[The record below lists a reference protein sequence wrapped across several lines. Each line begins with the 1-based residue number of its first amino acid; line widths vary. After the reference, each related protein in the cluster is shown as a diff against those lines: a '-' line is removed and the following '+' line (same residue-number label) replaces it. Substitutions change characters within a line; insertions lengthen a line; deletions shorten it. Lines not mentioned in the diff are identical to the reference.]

1 MMKTPRVH
9 PARPRIDSALD
20 ELTDGG
26 LALICGSAGYG
37 KSSAVAA
44 WGIRADRPMRWLR
57 ASRDLGDALH
67 LAADEDDGVRLPRLA
82 RAVRQQQSPAVC
94 AAALIADLSA
104 PHSELILV
112 IDDADALAESPEGL
126 AFLRALAERAP
137 DRSRVALIGRRVA
150 QLRLIAARAKRQVMH
165 IGAAALRVTPR
176 QTRQIAEAKGWSGAP
191 TALEEARRAAAG
203 NGGILATWLD
213 QMREGGDRAELDEF
227 IRRDVVGGSGPL
239 LARLAHPAGEEANPE
254 LLHALWE
261 EGLLIAPADQDE
273 LGETGWTI
281 PRFIAET
288 LNLPHHLGAVSDS
301 AEIAPE
307 HSPVPRVVSPV
318 AVVHDLGP
326 LSIEVAGRTIEGAAI
341 RPRSVALLHYL
352 ATRPRHAATRDE
364 AIDALWPEAEAQAG
378 LNSLNQAIYHLRRAL
393 DPDYDLA
400 LQEGTPTPYIRHE
413 AEMVTVNLDLV
424 SFDSARLR
432 STLDAV
438 RRRARVD
445 QIDDLLDSYLG
456 PFGIEVPFEPWAEQH
471 RSALDVG
478 IFAIVEREM
487 VAAYS
492 VGDIDRAIDLALR
505 AVRIDPTDGAM
516 LEHLALLLEESGSIA
531 GARRAAA
538 RAVSAL
544 REMDIAP
551 NPALQRLSVQPQR
564 VRPALQ
570 Q

>member
-1 MMKTPRVH
+1 MRNPRVH
-9 PARPRIDSALD
+9 SARPRIDAALD
-20 ELTDGG
+20 ALTDGG

-57 ASRDLGDALH
+57 ASRGLDDALH

-82 RAVRQQQSPAVC
+82 RAVRQQQLATVC

-112 IDDADALAESPEGL
+112 IDDADALAESPDGL

-150 QLRLIAARAKRQVMH
+150 ELRLIAARAKRQVMH
-165 IGAAALRVTPR
+165 IGAAALRVSPR
-176 QTRQIAEAKGWSGAP
+176 QTRQIAEARGWSGAA

-213 QMREGGDRAELDEF
+213 QMREGGDRRGLDEF

-239 LARLAHPAGEEANPE
+239 LARLAHPAGEEADPE
-254 LLHALWE
+254 LLRTLWE
-261 EGLLIAPADQDE
+261 EGLLIAPAAHDE

-288 LNLPHHLGAVSDS
+288 LNLPHVLGPVPNDT
-301 AEIAPE
+301 EIAP
-307 HSPVPRVVSPV
+307 VNITTPRAVSPV

-326 LSIEVAGRTIEGAAI
+326 LSIEVAGRTIEGTAI

-364 AIDALWPEAEAQAG
+364 AIDALWPDAETQAG

-424 SFDSARLR
+424 RFDSAQLR

-445 QIDDLLDSYLG
+445 QIDDLLDSYVG
-456 PFGIEVPFEPWAEQH
+456 PFGVEVPFEPWAEQH

-478 IFAIVEREM
+478 IFAVIEREM
-487 VAAYS
+487 AAAYS

-538 RAVSAL
+538 RALSAL

-551 NPALQRLSVQPQR
+551 NPALQRLSAQSNR

>member
-1 MMKTPRVH
+1 MSSPRVH
-9 PARPRIDSALD
+9 SARPRIDAALD
-20 ELTDGG
+20 ALTDGG

-44 WGIRADRPMRWLR
+44 WGIRTDRPMRWLR
-57 ASRDLGDALH
+57 ASRDLSDALH

-82 RAVRQQQSPAVC
+82 RAVRQQQLATVC
-94 AAALIADLSA
+94 AAALLADLSA
-104 PHSELILV
+104 PHSELTLV
-112 IDDADALAESPEGL
+112 IDDADALANSPDGL
-126 AFLRALAERAP
+126 AFLRALAERTP

-150 QLRLIAARAKRQVMH
+150 ELRLIAARAKRQVMH

-176 QTRQIAEAKGWSGAP
+176 QTRQIAEARGWSGAP

-213 QMREGGDRAELDEF
+213 QMREGADRTELDEF

-239 LARLAHPAGEEANPE
+239 LARLARPAGEEVNPE
-254 LLHALWE
+254 LLRTLWE

-273 LGETGWTI
+273 FGEAGWTI

-288 LNLPHHLGAVSDS
+288 LNLPHALG
-301 AEIAPE
+301 
-307 HSPVPRVVSPV
+307 PVPKGSEVATVHPITARVISPV

-326 LSIEVAGRTIEGAAI
+326 LSIEVAGRTIDGAAI

-551 NPALQRLSVQPQR
+551 NPALQRLSAQPQR

>member
-1 MMKTPRVH
+1 MSSTRVH
-9 PARPRIDSALD
+9 SARPRIDAALD
-20 ELTDGG
+20 ALTDGG

-57 ASRDLGDALH
+57 ANRGLEDALH
-67 LAADEDDGVRLPRLA
+67 LASDEDDGVRLPRLA
-82 RAVRQQQSPAVC
+82 RAVRQQQQATVC
-94 AAALIADLSA
+94 AAALLADLSA
-104 PHSELILV
+104 PHSELIFV
-112 IDDADALAESPEGL
+112 VDDADTLSESPDGL

-150 QLRLIAARAKRQVMH
+150 ELRLIAARAKRQVMH

-176 QTRQIAEAKGWSGAP
+176 QTRQIAEARGWNGAP

-213 QMREGGDRAELDEF
+213 QMREGSDRAALDAF

-254 LLHALWE
+254 LLRTLWE
-261 EGLLIAPADQDE
+261 EGLLLAPADQDE

-288 LNLPHHLGAVSDS
+288 LNLPHVLGVVPSDAAVASS
-301 AEIAPE
+301 GSVTP
-307 HSPVPRVVSPV
+307 SVLSSV

-326 LSIEVAGRTIEGAAI
+326 LSIEVAGRIVEGTAI

-364 AIDALWPEAEAQAG
+364 AIDALWPDAEAQAG

-393 DPDYDLA
+393 DPDYDRA
-400 LQEGTPTPYIRHE
+400 LQEGTPTAYIRHE

-424 SFDSARLR
+424 RFDSAQLR

-456 PFGIEVPFEPWAEQH
+456 PFGVEVPFEPWAEQH

-551 NPALQRLSVQPQR
+551 NPALQRLSAQPQR

>member
-1 MMKTPRVH
+1 MSSPRVH
-9 PARPRIDSALD
+9 SARPRIDAALD
-20 ELTDGG
+20 ALTDGG

-57 ASRDLGDALH
+57 ANRGLDDALH

-82 RAVRQQQSPAVC
+82 RAVRQQQLATVC
-94 AAALIADLSA
+94 AAALLADLSA
-104 PHSELILV
+104 PHSELIFV
-112 IDDADALAESPEGL
+112 VDDADALAESPDGL
-126 AFLRALAERAP
+126 AFLRALAERTP

-150 QLRLIAARAKRQVMH
+150 ELRLIAARAKREVMQ
-165 IGAAALRVTPR
+165 IGASALRVSPR
-176 QTRQIAEAKGWSGAP
+176 QTRQIAEARGWSGAP

-213 QMREGGDRAELDEF
+213 QMREGGDRTELEEF
-227 IRRDVVGGSGPL
+227 IRRDVVGSSEPL
-239 LARLAHPAGEEANPE
+239 LARLAHPAGEEASPE
-254 LLHALWE
+254 LLRTLWE
-261 EGLLIAPADQDE
+261 EGLLIAPAAHDE

-288 LNLPHHLGAVSDS
+288 LNLPHVLGVVPNDTEIASTRIVSPRAVS
-301 AEIAPE
+301 PL
-307 HSPVPRVVSPV
+307 

-326 LSIEVAGRTIEGAAI
+326 LSIEVAGRTIEGTAI

-413 AEMVTVNLDLV
+413 AEMVTVNLELV

-456 PFGIEVPFEPWAEQH
+456 PFAVEVPFEPWAEQH

-478 IFAIVEREM
+478 IFAVIEREM
-487 VAAYS
+487 AAAHS

-516 LEHLALLLEESGSIA
+516 LEHLALLLDESGSIA

-551 NPALQRLSVQPQR
+551 NPALQRLSAQPQR

-570 Q
+570 P

>member
-1 MMKTPRVH
+1 MSSPRVH
-9 PARPRIDSALD
+9 SARPRIDAALD
-20 ELTDGG
+20 ALTDGG

-44 WGIRADRPMRWLR
+44 WGIRTDRPMRWLR
-57 ASRDLGDALH
+57 ASRDLSDALH

-82 RAVRQQQSPAVC
+82 RAVRQQQLATVC
-94 AAALIADLSA
+94 AAALLADLSA
-104 PHSELILV
+104 PHSELTLV
-112 IDDADALAESPEGL
+112 IDDADALANSPDGI

-150 QLRLIAARAKRQVMH
+150 ELRLIAARTKRQVMH

-176 QTRQIAEAKGWSGAP
+176 QTRQIAEARGWSGAP

-213 QMREGGDRAELDEF
+213 QMREGADRTELDEF

-239 LARLAHPAGEEANPE
+239 LARLARPAGEEVNPE
-254 LLHALWE
+254 LLRTLWE

-273 LGETGWTI
+273 FGEAGWTI

-288 LNLPHHLGAVSDS
+288 LNLPHVLG
-301 AEIAPE
+301 
-307 HSPVPRVVSPV
+307 PVPKGSEVAPARPITARVISPV

-326 LSIEVAGRTIEGAAI
+326 LSIEVAGRTIEGSAI

-456 PFGIEVPFEPWAEQH
+456 PFGVEVPFEPWAEQH

-478 IFAIVEREM
+478 IFTIVEREM

-531 GARRAAA
+531 GARRAAV
-538 RAVSAL
+538 RALSAL

-551 NPALQRLSVQPQR
+551 NPALQRLSAQPQR

>member
-1 MMKTPRVH
+1 MVKTPRVH
-9 PARPRIDSALD
+9 PARPRIDAALD

-26 LALICGSAGYG
+26 LALVCGSAGYG

-57 ASRDLGDALH
+57 ASRGLGDALH

-82 RAVRQQQSPAVC
+82 RAVRQQQSATVC
-94 AAALIADLSA
+94 AAALIADLAA

-112 IDDADALAESPEGL
+112 IDDADALAESLDGL
-126 AFLRALAERAP
+126 EFLRALAERAP

-213 QMREGGDRAELDEF
+213 QMREGGDGAELDEF

-239 LARLAHPAGEEANPE
+239 LARLARPAGEEASPE
-254 LLHALWE
+254 LLRTLWE

-273 LGETGWTI
+273 LGESCWMI

-288 LNLPHHLGAVSDS
+288 LNLPQVLGAVPNGSEVTPT
-301 AEIAPE
+301 ALIAP
-307 HSPVPRVVSPV
+307 RVLSPV

-326 LSIEVAGRTIEGAAI
+326 LSIEAAGRTIEGTSI

-413 AEMVTVNLDLV
+413 AEMVTVNLDLIT
-424 SFDSARLR
+424 FDSAQLR

-456 PFGIEVPFEPWAEQH
+456 PFGVEVPFEPWAEQH
-471 RSALDVG
+471 RSALD
-478 IFAIVEREM
+478 ISLFAIIEREM

-544 REMDIAP
+544 REMEIAP
-551 NPALQRLSVQPQR
+551 SPALQRLSAQPQR

>member
-326 LSIEVAGRTIEGAAI
+326 LSIEVAGRRIEGTAI

>member
-1 MMKTPRVH
+1 MSSPRVH
-9 PARPRIDSALD
+9 SARPRIDAALD
-20 ELTDGG
+20 ALTDGG

-57 ASRDLGDALH
+57 ANRGLDDALH

-82 RAVRQQQSPAVC
+82 RAVRQQQLATVC
-94 AAALIADLSA
+94 AAALLADLSA
-104 PHSELILV
+104 PHSELIFV
-112 IDDADALAESPEGL
+112 VDDADALAESPDGL
-126 AFLRALAERAP
+126 AFLRALSERAP

-150 QLRLIAARAKRQVMH
+150 ELRLISARAKREVMQ
-165 IGAAALRVTPR
+165 IGASALRVTPR
-176 QTRQIAEAKGWSGAP
+176 QTRQIAEARGWSGAP

-213 QMREGGDRAELDEF
+213 QMREGGDRTELEEF
-227 IRRDVVGGSGPL
+227 IRRDVVGSSEPL
-239 LARLAHPAGEEANPE
+239 LARLARPEGEEASPE
-254 LLHALWE
+254 LLRTLWE
-261 EGLLIAPADQDE
+261 EGLLIAPAAHDE

-288 LNLPHHLGAVSDS
+288 LNLPHVLRVAPNDTEIVSTR
-301 AEIAPE
+301 IAT
-307 HSPVPRVVSPV
+307 PRTVSPL
-318 AVVHDLGP
+318 AIVHDLGP
-326 LSIEVAGRTIEGAAI
+326 LSIEVAGRTIEGTAI

-413 AEMVTVNLDLV
+413 AEMVTVNLELV

-432 STLDAV
+432 STLDAI
-438 RRRARVD
+438 RRRARID

-478 IFAIVEREM
+478 IFAVIEREM
-487 VAAYS
+487 AAAYS

-551 NPALQRLSVQPQR
+551 NPALQRISAQPQR

-570 Q
+570 P

>member
-1 MMKTPRVH
+1 MSSPRVH
-9 PARPRIDSALD
+9 SARPRIDAALD
-20 ELTDGG
+20 ALTDGG

-57 ASRDLGDALH
+57 ANRGLDDALH

-82 RAVRQQQSPAVC
+82 RAVRQQQLATVC
-94 AAALIADLSA
+94 AAALLADLSA
-104 PHSELILV
+104 PHSELIFV
-112 IDDADALAESPEGL
+112 VDDADALAESPNGL

-150 QLRLIAARAKRQVMH
+150 ELRLIAARAKREVMQ
-165 IGAAALRVTPR
+165 IGASALRVSPR
-176 QTRQIAEAKGWSGAP
+176 QTRQIAEARGWSGAP

-213 QMREGGDRAELDEF
+213 QMREGGDRTELEEF
-227 IRRDVVGGSGPL
+227 IRRDVVGSSEPL
-239 LARLAHPAGEEANPE
+239 LARLARPEGEAPSPE
-254 LLHALWE
+254 LLRTLWE
-261 EGLLIAPADQDE
+261 EGLLIAPAAHDE

-288 LNLPHHLGAVSDS
+288 LKLPHALAVVQDD
-301 AEIAPE
+301 PGFT
-307 HSPVPRVVSPV
+307 PRVATPRIVSPL
-318 AVVHDLGP
+318 AIVHDLGP
-326 LSIEVAGRTIEGAAI
+326 LSIEVAGRTIEGTAI

-413 AEMVTVNLDLV
+413 AEMVTVNLELV

-432 STLDAV
+432 STLDAI

-478 IFAIVEREM
+478 IFAVIEREM
-487 VAAYS
+487 AAAYS

-551 NPALQRLSVQPQR
+551 NPALQRISAQPQR

-570 Q
+570 P

>member
-1 MMKTPRVH
+1 MSSPRVH
-9 PARPRIDSALD
+9 SARPRIDAALD
-20 ELTDGG
+20 ALTDGG

-44 WGIRADRPMRWLR
+44 WGIRTDRPMRWLR
-57 ASRDLGDALH
+57 ASRDLSDALH

-82 RAVRQQQSPAVC
+82 RAVRQQQLATVC
-94 AAALIADLSA
+94 AAALLADLSA
-104 PHSELILV
+104 PHSELTLV
-112 IDDADALAESPEGL
+112 IDDADALANSPDGI

-150 QLRLIAARAKRQVMH
+150 ELRLIAARAKRQVMH

-176 QTRQIAEAKGWSGAP
+176 QTRQIAEARGWSGAP

-213 QMREGGDRAELDEF
+213 QMREGADRTELDEF

-239 LARLAHPAGEEANPE
+239 LARLARPAGEEVNPE
-254 LLHALWE
+254 LLRTLWE

-273 LGETGWTI
+273 FGEAGWTI

-288 LNLPHHLGAVSDS
+288 LNLPHVLG
-301 AEIAPE
+301 
-307 HSPVPRVVSPV
+307 PVPKGSEVAPARPITARVISPV

-456 PFGIEVPFEPWAEQH
+456 PFGVEVPFEPWAEQH

-478 IFAIVEREM
+478 ILTIVEREM

-531 GARRAAA
+531 GARRAAV
-538 RAVSAL
+538 RALSAL

-551 NPALQRLSVQPQR
+551 NPALQRLSAQPQR

>member
-1 MMKTPRVH
+1 MSSPRVH
-9 PARPRIDSALD
+9 SARPRIDAALD
-20 ELTDGG
+20 ALTDGG

-57 ASRDLGDALH
+57 ASRGLGDALH

-82 RAVRQQQSPAVC
+82 RAVRQRQSATVS
-94 AAALIADLSA
+94 ASALLADLSA

-112 IDDADALAESPEGL
+112 IDDADALAESIDGL
-126 AFLRALAERAP
+126 MFLRALAERAP

-150 QLRLIAARAKRQVMH
+150 ELRLIAARAKRQVMH
-165 IGAAALRVTPR
+165 IGASALRVTPR

-191 TALEEARRAAAG
+191 TTLEEARRAAAG
-203 NGGILATWLD
+203 NGGILAAWLD
-213 QMREGGDRAELDEF
+213 QMREGGDRAELDAF
-227 IRRDVVGGSGPL
+227 IRRDVVGRSEPL
-239 LARLAHPAGEEANPE
+239 LARLAQPAGEEPSPE
-254 LLHALWE
+254 LLRTLWE

-288 LNLPHHLGAVSDS
+288 LNLPHVLSSVPDS
-301 AEIAPE
+301 SELAPTRPVAPRAL
-307 HSPVPRVVSPV
+307 SPL

-326 LSIEVAGRTIEGAAI
+326 LSIEVAGRTIEGTTI

-413 AEMVTVNLDLV
+413 AEMVTVNLELV
-424 SFDSARLR
+424 SFDSARLS

-478 IFAIVEREM
+478 IFAIIEREM
-487 VAAYS
+487 AAAYS

-516 LEHLALLLEESGSIA
+516 LEHLALLLDESGSIA

-551 NPALQRLSVQPQR
+551 NPALQRLSAQPQR

>member
-1 MMKTPRVH
+1 VKTPRVH
-9 PARPRIDSALD
+9 PARPRIDAALD

-57 ASRDLGDALH
+57 ASRGLGDALH

-82 RAVRQQQSPAVC
+82 RAVRQQQSAAVS
-94 AAALIADLSA
+94 AAALITDLAA
-104 PHSELILV
+104 PHRELILV
-112 IDDADALAESPEGL
+112 IDDADALAESIEGL
-126 AFLRALAERAP
+126 EFLRSLAERAP

-213 QMREGGDRAELDEF
+213 QMREGGDRTELDEF

-239 LARLAHPAGEEANPE
+239 LARLARPAGEEASPE
-254 LLHALWE
+254 LLRTLWE

-273 LGETGWTI
+273 LGESYWTI

-288 LNLPHHLGAVSDS
+288 LNLPQVLGTVPNGSEVTPAAS
-301 AEIAPE
+301 IAP
-307 HSPVPRVVSPV
+307 RVLSPV

-326 LSIEVAGRTIEGAAI
+326 LSIEAAGRTIEGTSI

-400 LQEGTPTPYIRHE
+400 LQRGTPTPYIRHE

-424 SFDSARLR
+424 TFDSARLR

-456 PFGIEVPFEPWAEQH
+456 PFGVEVPFEPWAEQH

-551 NPALQRLSVQPQR
+551 NPALQRLSAQPQR
-564 VRPALQ
+564 VQPALQ

>member
-1 MMKTPRVH
+1 MRSPRVH
-9 PARPRIDSALD
+9 PARPRIDAALD
-20 ELTDGG
+20 SLTDGG

-57 ASRDLGDALH
+57 ASRGLSDALQ

-82 RAVRQQQSPAVC
+82 RAVRQQQTTPVC
-94 AAALIADLSA
+94 AAALIADLAA
-104 PHSELILV
+104 PHTDLILV
-112 IDDADALAESPEGL
+112 IDDADALAESSEGL
-126 AFLRALAERAP
+126 TFLRLLAERAP
-137 DRSRVALIGRRVA
+137 DRSRVALIGRRVT

-176 QTRQIAEAKGWSGAP
+176 QTRQIAEARGWSGAP

-213 QMREGGDRAELDEF
+213 QVREGGDRSELDEF
-227 IRRDVVGGSGPL
+227 IRRDVVGRSGPL

-254 LLHALWE
+254 ILRTLWE

-273 LGETGWTI
+273 LGEPGWTI

-288 LNLPHHLGAVSDS
+288 LDLPQALRAVPQGS
-301 AEIAPE
+301 EIAPA
-307 HSPVPRVVSPV
+307 SPLTPCALSSV

-326 LSIEVAGRTIEGAAI
+326 LSIEVAGRIIEGTAI

-400 LQEGTPTPYIRHE
+400 LQQGTPTPYIRHE
-413 AEMVTVNLDLV
+413 AEMVTVNLELV
-424 SFDSARLR
+424 SFDSAQLR
-432 STLDAV
+432 STLDAI
-438 RRRARVD
+438 RRRARVE

-456 PFGIEVPFEPWAEQH
+456 PFGVEVPFEPWAEQH

-478 IFAIVEREM
+478 VFTIIEREM
-487 VAAYS
+487 AAAYS

-505 AVRIDPTDGAM
+505 AVRIDPTDGGM

-538 RAVSAL
+538 RAISAL
-544 REMDIAP
+544 QEMDIAP
-551 NPALQRLSVQPQR
+551 NAALQRLSADLHR
-564 VRPALQ
+564 ARPALQ

>member
-1 MMKTPRVH
+1 MSSTRVH
-9 PARPRIDSALD
+9 SARPRIDAALD
-20 ELTDGG
+20 ALTDGG

-57 ASRDLGDALH
+57 ANRGLEDALH
-67 LAADEDDGVRLPRLA
+67 LASDEDDGVRLPRLA
-82 RAVRQQQSPAVC
+82 RAVRQQQQATVC
-94 AAALIADLSA
+94 AAALLADLSA
-104 PHSELILV
+104 PHSELIFV
-112 IDDADALAESPEGL
+112 VDDADTLSESPDGL

-150 QLRLIAARAKRQVMH
+150 ELRLIAARAKRQVMH

-176 QTRQIAEAKGWSGAP
+176 QTRQIAEARGWNGAP

-213 QMREGGDRAELDEF
+213 QMREGSDRAALDAF

-254 LLHALWE
+254 LLRTLWE
-261 EGLLIAPADQDE
+261 EGLLLAPADQDE

-288 LNLPHHLGAVSDS
+288 LNLPHVLGVVPSDAAVAS
-301 AEIAPE
+301 AGSVMP
-307 HSPVPRVVSPV
+307 SVLSPV

-326 LSIEVAGRTIEGAAI
+326 LSIEVAGRIVEGTAI

-364 AIDALWPEAEAQAG
+364 AIDALWPDAEEQAG

-393 DPDYDLA
+393 DPDYDRA
-400 LQEGTPTPYIRHE
+400 LQEGTPTAYIRHE

-424 SFDSARLR
+424 RFDSAQLR

-456 PFGIEVPFEPWAEQH
+456 PFGVEVPFEPWAEQH

-551 NPALQRLSVQPQR
+551 NPALQRLSAQVQR

>member
-1 MMKTPRVH
+1 MKSPRVQS
-9 PARPRIDSALD
+9 ARPLADAALD
-20 ELTDGG
+20 QLADGG

-44 WGIRADRPMRWLR
+44 WGIRGDRPMRWLR
-57 ASRDLGDALH
+57 ASRGLTDSLH

-82 RAVRQQQSPAVC
+82 RAVRQEQTEQVC
-94 AAALIADLSA
+94 SAALIADLSA

-112 IDDADALAESPEGL
+112 VDDADALAESPAGL
-126 AFLRALAERAP
+126 AFLRTLAERSP

-150 QLRLIAARAKRQVMH
+150 HLRTIAARAKRQVLH
-165 IGAAALRVTPR
+165 IGATALRVTPR
-176 QTRQIAEAKGWSGAP
+176 QTRQIAEARGWSGAP
-191 TALEEARRAAAG
+191 TVLEEARRAAAG
-203 NGGILATWLD
+203 NGGILAAWID
-213 QMREGGDRAELDEF
+213 QMHEGANGTELDEF
-227 IRRDVVGGSGPL
+227 IRRDVVGGSSPL
-239 LARLAHPAGEEANPE
+239 LTRLAHPDGEQVRPE
-254 LLHALWE
+254 VLQALWE
-261 EGLLIAPADQDE
+261 EGLLIAPADRDD
-273 LGETGWTI
+273 LGESVWTI

-288 LNLPHHLGAVSDS
+288 LKLPQFLGGIPSVES
-301 AEIAPE
+301 ASPGNFIAPRV
-307 HSPVPRVVSPV
+307 HSPE

-326 LSIEVAGRTIEGAAI
+326 LSIEVAGRTIEGTAI
-341 RPRSVALLHYL
+341 RPRSIALLHYL

-364 AIDALWPEAEAQAG
+364 AIDALWPDADPQAG

-393 DPDYDLA
+393 DPDYDLM

-413 AEMVTVNLDLV
+413 AEMVTINLDLV

-432 STLDAV
+432 GTLDAV
-438 RRRARVD
+438 RRRAQVD

-456 PFGIEVPFEPWAEQH
+456 PFGVEVPFEPWAEQH

-478 IFAIVEREM
+478 IFAIIEREM
-487 VAAYS
+487 AAAYS

-531 GARRAAA
+531 STRRAAL
-538 RAVSAL
+538 RALSAL
-544 REMDIAP
+544 REMDVAP
-551 NPALQRLSVQPQR
+551 HPALQRLSAQSHRAQ
-564 VRPALQ
+564 PALQ

>member
-1 MMKTPRVH
+1 MSNPRVH
-9 PARPRIDSALD
+9 SARPRIDAALD
-20 ELTDGG
+20 ALTDGG

-57 ASRDLGDALH
+57 ASRGLDDALH

-82 RAVRQQQSPAVC
+82 RAVRQQQLVTVC

-112 IDDADALAESPEGL
+112 IDDADALAESPDGL

-150 QLRLIAARAKRQVMH
+150 ELRLIAARAKRQVMH
-165 IGAAALRVTPR
+165 IGAAALRVSPR
-176 QTRQIAEAKGWSGAP
+176 QTRQIAEARGWSGAA

-213 QMREGGDRAELDEF
+213 QMREGGDRRGLDEF

-239 LARLAHPAGEEANPE
+239 LARLAHPAGEEADPE
-254 LLHALWE
+254 LLRTLWE
-261 EGLLIAPADQDE
+261 EGLLIAPAAHDE

-288 LNLPHHLGAVSDS
+288 LNLPHVLGPVPNDT
-301 AEIAPE
+301 EIAP
-307 HSPVPRVVSPV
+307 VNITTPRAVSPV

-326 LSIEVAGRTIEGAAI
+326 LSIEVAGRTIEGTAI

-364 AIDALWPEAEAQAG
+364 AIDALWPDAETQAG

-424 SFDSARLR
+424 RFDSAQLR

-445 QIDDLLDSYLG
+445 QIDDLLDSYVG
-456 PFGIEVPFEPWAEQH
+456 PFGVEVPFEPWAEQH

-478 IFAIVEREM
+478 IFAVIEREM
-487 VAAYS
+487 AAAYS

-538 RAVSAL
+538 RALSAL

-551 NPALQRLSVQPQR
+551 NPALQRLSAQSNR

>member
-1 MMKTPRVH
+1 MSSPRVH
-9 PARPRIDSALD
+9 SARPRIDAALD
-20 ELTDGG
+20 ALTDGG

-57 ASRDLGDALH
+57 ANRGLEDALH
-67 LAADEDDGVRLPRLA
+67 LASDEDDGVRLPRLA
-82 RAVRQQQSPAVC
+82 RAVRQQQQATVC
-94 AAALIADLSA
+94 AAALLADLSA
-104 PHSELILV
+104 PHSELIFV
-112 IDDADALAESPEGL
+112 VDDADTLSESPDGL

-150 QLRLIAARAKRQVMH
+150 ELRLIAARAKRQVMH

-176 QTRQIAEAKGWSGAP
+176 QTRQIAEARGWNGAP

-213 QMREGGDRAELDEF
+213 QMREGSDRAALDAF

-254 LLHALWE
+254 LLRTLWE
-261 EGLLIAPADQDE
+261 EGLLLAPADQDE

-288 LNLPHHLGAVSDS
+288 LNLPHVLGVVPSDAAVAS
-301 AEIAPE
+301 AGSVMP
-307 HSPVPRVVSPV
+307 SVLSPV

-326 LSIEVAGRTIEGAAI
+326 LSIEVAGRIVEGTAI
-341 RPRSVALLHYL
+341 RPRSVALLHFL

-364 AIDALWPEAEAQAG
+364 AIDALWPDAEAQAG

-393 DPDYDLA
+393 DPDYDRA
-400 LQEGTPTPYIRHE
+400 LQEGTPTAYIRHE

-424 SFDSARLR
+424 RFDSAQLR

-456 PFGIEVPFEPWAEQH
+456 PFGVEVPFEPWAEQH

-551 NPALQRLSVQPQR
+551 NPALQRLSAQPQR

>member
-1 MMKTPRVH
+1 MSSPRVH
-9 PARPRIDSALD
+9 SARPRIDAALD
-20 ELTDGG
+20 ALTDGG

-44 WGIRADRPMRWLR
+44 WGIRTDRPMRWLR
-57 ASRDLGDALH
+57 ASRDLSDALQ

-82 RAVRQQQSPAVC
+82 RAVRQQQLATVC
-94 AAALIADLSA
+94 AAALLADLSA
-104 PHSELILV
+104 PHSELTLV
-112 IDDADALAESPEGL
+112 IDDADALANSPDGL
-126 AFLRALAERAP
+126 TFLRALAERTP

-150 QLRLIAARAKRQVMH
+150 ELRLIAARAKRQVMH

-176 QTRQIAEAKGWSGAP
+176 QTRQIAEARGWSGAP

-213 QMREGGDRAELDEF
+213 QMREGADRTELNEF

-239 LARLAHPAGEEANPE
+239 LARLAHPAGEEVNPE
-254 LLHALWE
+254 LLRTLWE

-273 LGETGWTI
+273 FGEAGWTI

-288 LNLPHHLGAVSDS
+288 LNLPHALG
-301 AEIAPE
+301 
-307 HSPVPRVVSPV
+307 PVPKGPEVATMHPITARVISPV

-531 GARRAAA
+531 GTRRAAA

-551 NPALQRLSVQPQR
+551 NPALQRLSAQPQR

>member
-1 MMKTPRVH
+1 MSSPRVH
-9 PARPRIDSALD
+9 SARPRIDAALD
-20 ELTDGG
+20 ALTDGG

-44 WGIRADRPMRWLR
+44 WGIRTDRPMRWLR
-57 ASRDLGDALH
+57 ASRDLVDALH

-82 RAVRQQQSPAVC
+82 RAVRQQQPASVC
-94 AAALIADLSA
+94 ASALLADLSA

-126 AFLRALAERAP
+126 GFLCALAERAP

-165 IGAAALRVTPR
+165 VGAAALRVSPR

-203 NGGILATWLD
+203 NGGLLAAWID
-213 QMREGGDRAELDEF
+213 QMRDGGDRTELDEF
-227 IRRDVVGGSGPL
+227 IRRDVVGGSGSL
-239 LARLAHPAGEEANPE
+239 LARLAQPAGEEPSPE
-254 LLHALWE
+254 LLRTLWE

-288 LNLPHHLGAVSDS
+288 LNLPHLLDAIPNDVG
-301 AEIAPE
+301 IAPMTTVAPRAL
-307 HSPVPRVVSPV
+307 SPL
-318 AVVHDLGP
+318 AIVHDLGP
-326 LSIEVAGRTIEGAAI
+326 LSIDVAGRTIEGTAI

-400 LQEGTPTPYIRHE
+400 LQDGTPTPYIRHE

-438 RRRARVD
+438 RRRASVD
-445 QIDDLLDSYLG
+445 QVDELLDSYLG
-456 PFGIEVPFEPWAEQH
+456 PFAVEVPFEPWAEQH
-471 RSALDVG
+471 RGALDVG
-478 IFAIVEREM
+478 IFAVIEREM
-487 VAAYS
+487 AAAYA

-544 REMDIAP
+544 REMDVAP
-551 NPALQRLSVQPQR
+551 SPALQRISAQPHR

>member
-1 MMKTPRVH
+1 MSSPRVH
-9 PARPRIDSALD
+9 SARPRIDAALD
-20 ELTDGG
+20 ALTDGG

-57 ASRDLGDALH
+57 ANRGLDDALH

-82 RAVRQQQSPAVC
+82 RAVRQQQLATVC
-94 AAALIADLSA
+94 AAALLADLSA
-104 PHSELILV
+104 PHSELIFV
-112 IDDADALAESPEGL
+112 VDDADTLSESPDGI

-150 QLRLIAARAKRQVMH
+150 ELRLIAARAKRQVMH

-176 QTRQIAEAKGWSGAP
+176 QTRQIAEARGWNGAP

-213 QMREGGDRAELDEF
+213 QMREGSDRAALDAF

-254 LLHALWE
+254 LLRTLWE
-261 EGLLIAPADQDE
+261 EGLLLAPADQDE

-288 LNLPHHLGAVSDS
+288 LNLPHVLGVVPSDAAVAS
-301 AEIAPE
+301 AGSVMP
-307 HSPVPRVVSPV
+307 SVLSPV

-326 LSIEVAGRTIEGAAI
+326 LSIEVAGRIVEGTAI

-364 AIDALWPEAEAQAG
+364 AIDALWPDAEAQAG

-393 DPDYDLA
+393 DPDYDRA
-400 LQEGTPTPYIRHE
+400 LQEGTPTAYIRHE

-424 SFDSARLR
+424 RFDSAQLR

-456 PFGIEVPFEPWAEQH
+456 PFGVEVPFEPWAEQH

-551 NPALQRLSVQPQR
+551 NPALQRLSAQPQR

>member
-1 MMKTPRVH
+1 MSRTRVH
-9 PARPRIDSALD
+9 SARPRIDAALD
-20 ELTDGG
+20 ALTDGG

-57 ASRDLGDALH
+57 ANRGLEDALH
-67 LAADEDDGVRLPRLA
+67 LASDEDDGVRLPRLA
-82 RAVRQQQSPAVC
+82 RAVRQQQQATVC
-94 AAALIADLSA
+94 AAALLADLSA
-104 PHSELILV
+104 PHSELIFV
-112 IDDADALAESPEGL
+112 VDDADTLSESPDGL

-150 QLRLIAARAKRQVMH
+150 ELRLIAARAKRQVMH

-176 QTRQIAEAKGWSGAP
+176 QTRQIAEARGWNGAP

-213 QMREGGDRAELDEF
+213 QMREGSDRAALDAF

-254 LLHALWE
+254 LLRTLWE
-261 EGLLIAPADQDE
+261 EGLLLAPADQDE

-288 LNLPHHLGAVSDS
+288 LNLPHVLGVVPSDAAVASS
-301 AEIAPE
+301 GSVTP
-307 HSPVPRVVSPV
+307 SVLSSV

-326 LSIEVAGRTIEGAAI
+326 LSIEVAGRIVEGTAI

-364 AIDALWPEAEAQAG
+364 AIDALWPDAEAQAG

-393 DPDYDLA
+393 DPDYDRA
-400 LQEGTPTPYIRHE
+400 LQEGTPTAYIRHE

-424 SFDSARLR
+424 RFDSAQLR

-456 PFGIEVPFEPWAEQH
+456 PFGVEVPFEPWAEQH

-551 NPALQRLSVQPQR
+551 NPALQRLSAQVQR

>member
-1 MMKTPRVH
+1 MSSPRVH
-9 PARPRIDSALD
+9 SARPRIDAALD
-20 ELTDGG
+20 ALTDGG

-326 LSIEVAGRTIEGAAI
+326 LSIEVAGRRIEGTAI

-424 SFDSARLR
+424 SFDSAQLR

-456 PFGIEVPFEPWAEQH
+456 PFGVEVPFEPWAEQH

-478 IFAIVEREM
+478 IFAVIEREM

-551 NPALQRLSVQPQR
+551 NPALQRLSAQLHR

>member
-1 MMKTPRVH
+1 MSNSRVH
-9 PARPRIDSALD
+9 SARLRVDAALD
-20 ELTDGG
+20 ALTDGG

-44 WGIRADRPMRWLR
+44 WGLRTDRPMRWLR
-57 ASRDLGDALH
+57 ASRDLSDALH

-82 RAVRQQQSPAVC
+82 RAVRQQQLSTVC
-94 AAALIADLSA
+94 AAALLADLSA
-104 PHSELILV
+104 PHSELTLV
-112 IDDADALAESPEGL
+112 IDDADALATSPEGL
-126 AFLRALAERAP
+126 AFLRALAERTP

-150 QLRLIAARAKRQVMH
+150 ELRLIAARAKRQVMH

-176 QTRQIAEAKGWSGAP
+176 QTRQIAEARGWRGAP

-213 QMREGGDRAELDEF
+213 QMREGADRTELDEF
-227 IRRDVVGGSGPL
+227 IRRDVVGGSGSL
-239 LARLAHPAGEEANPE
+239 LARLARPAGEEVNPE
-254 LLHALWE
+254 LLRTLWE

-273 LGETGWTI
+273 FGEAGWTI

-288 LNLPHHLGAVSDS
+288 LNLPHVLG
-301 AEIAPE
+301 
-307 HSPVPRVVSPV
+307 PVPKGAEVASARPITARVISPV

-326 LSIEVAGRTIEGAAI
+326 LSIEVAGRTIEGVAI

-413 AEMVTVNLDLV
+413 AEMVTVNLELV
-424 SFDSARLR
+424 SFDSAQLR

-445 QIDDLLDSYLG
+445 QIDELLDSYLG
-456 PFGIEVPFEPWAEQH
+456 PFGVEVPFEPWAEQH

-538 RAVSAL
+538 RALSAL

-551 NPALQRLSVQPQR
+551 NPALQRLSEQLQR

>member
-1 MMKTPRVH
+1 
-9 PARPRIDSALD
+9 
-20 ELTDGG
+20 
-26 LALICGSAGYG
+26 
-37 KSSAVAA
+37 
-44 WGIRADRPMRWLR
+44 MRWLR
-57 ASRDLGDALH
+57 ASRGLDDALH

-82 RAVRQQQSPAVC
+82 RAVRQQQLATVC

-104 PHSELILV
+104 PPSELILV
-112 IDDADALAESPEGL
+112 IDDSDALAESPDGL

-150 QLRLIAARAKRQVMH
+150 ELRLIAARAKRQVMH
-165 IGAAALRVTPR
+165 IGAAALRVSPR
-176 QTRQIAEAKGWSGAP
+176 QTRQIAEARGWSGAA

-213 QMREGGDRAELDEF
+213 QMREGGDRRGLDEF

-239 LARLAHPAGEEANPE
+239 LARLAHPAGEEADPE
-254 LLHALWE
+254 LLRTLWE
-261 EGLLIAPADQDE
+261 EGLLIAPAAHDE

-288 LNLPHHLGAVSDS
+288 LNLPHVLGPVPNDT
-301 AEIAPE
+301 EIAP
-307 HSPVPRVVSPV
+307 VNITTPRAVSPV

-326 LSIEVAGRTIEGAAI
+326 LSIEVAGRTIEGTAI

-364 AIDALWPEAEAQAG
+364 AIDALWPDAEAQAG

-424 SFDSARLR
+424 RFDSAQLR

-445 QIDDLLDSYLG
+445 QIDDLLDSYVG
-456 PFGIEVPFEPWAEQH
+456 PFGVEVPFEPWAEQH

-478 IFAIVEREM
+478 IFTVIEREM
-487 VAAYS
+487 AAAYS

-538 RAVSAL
+538 RALSAL

-551 NPALQRLSVQPQR
+551 NPALQRLSAQSNR

>member
-1 MMKTPRVH
+1 MSSPRVH
-9 PARPRIDSALD
+9 SARPRIDAALD
-20 ELTDGG
+20 ALTDGG

-44 WGIRADRPMRWLR
+44 WGIRTDRPMRWLR
-57 ASRDLGDALH
+57 ASRDLSDALQ

-82 RAVRQQQSPAVC
+82 RAVRQQQLATVC
-94 AAALIADLSA
+94 AAALLADLSA
-104 PHSELILV
+104 PHSELTLV
-112 IDDADALAESPEGL
+112 IDDADALANSPDGL
-126 AFLRALAERAP
+126 TFLRALAERTP

-150 QLRLIAARAKRQVMH
+150 ELRLIAARAKRQVMH

-176 QTRQIAEAKGWSGAP
+176 QTRQIAEARGWSGAP

-213 QMREGGDRAELDEF
+213 QMREGADRTELNEF

-239 LARLAHPAGEEANPE
+239 LARLAHPAGEEVNPE
-254 LLHALWE
+254 LLRTLWE

-273 LGETGWTI
+273 FGEAGWTI

-288 LNLPHHLGAVSDS
+288 LNLPHALG
-301 AEIAPE
+301 
-307 HSPVPRVVSPV
+307 PVPKGSEVATVHPITARVISPV

-551 NPALQRLSVQPQR
+551 NPALQRLSAQPQR

>member
-1 MMKTPRVH
+1 
-9 PARPRIDSALD
+9 
-20 ELTDGG
+20 
-26 LALICGSAGYG
+26 
-37 KSSAVAA
+37 
-44 WGIRADRPMRWLR
+44 MRWLR
-57 ASRDLGDALH
+57 ASRDLVDALH

-82 RAVRQQQSPAVC
+82 RAVRQQQPASVC
-94 AAALIADLSA
+94 ASALLADLSA

-126 AFLRALAERAP
+126 GFLCALAERAP
-137 DRSRVALIGRRVA
+137 DHSRVALIGRRVA

-165 IGAAALRVTPR
+165 VGAAALRVSPR

-203 NGGILATWLD
+203 NGGLLAAWID
-213 QMREGGDRAELDEF
+213 QMREGGDRTELDEF
-227 IRRDVVGGSGPL
+227 IRRDVVGGSGSL
-239 LARLAHPAGEEANPE
+239 LARLAQPAGEEPSPE
-254 LLHALWE
+254 LLRTLWE

-288 LNLPHHLGAVSDS
+288 LNLPHLLDAIPNDVG
-301 AEIAPE
+301 IAPMTTVTPRAL
-307 HSPVPRVVSPV
+307 SPL
-318 AVVHDLGP
+318 ALVHDLGP
-326 LSIEVAGRTIEGAAI
+326 LSIDVAGRTIEGTAI

-400 LQEGTPTPYIRHE
+400 LQDGTPTPYIRHE

-424 SFDSARLR
+424 VFDSARLR

-438 RRRARVD
+438 RRRASVD
-445 QIDDLLDSYLG
+445 QVDDLLDSYLG
-456 PFGIEVPFEPWAEQH
+456 PFGVEVPFEPWAEQH
-471 RSALDVG
+471 RGALDVG
-478 IFAIVEREM
+478 IFAVIEREM
-487 VAAYS
+487 AAAYA

-544 REMDIAP
+544 REMDVAP
-551 NPALQRLSVQPQR
+551 SPALQRISAQPHR
-564 VRPALQ
+564 VPPALQ

>member
-1 MMKTPRVH
+1 MSSPRVH
-9 PARPRIDSALD
+9 SARPRIDAALD
-20 ELTDGG
+20 ALTDGG

-44 WGIRADRPMRWLR
+44 WGIRTDRPMRWLR
-57 ASRDLGDALH
+57 ASRDLIDALH

-82 RAVRQQQSPAVC
+82 RAVRQQQLTSVC
-94 AAALIADLSA
+94 ASALLADLSA

-112 IDDADALAESPEGL
+112 IDDADALAESSEGL

-150 QLRLIAARAKRQVMH
+150 QLRLIAARAKRQVIH
-165 IGAAALRVTPR
+165 VGAASLRVSPR

-213 QMREGGDRAELDEF
+213 QMREGGDPSELDEF
-227 IRRDVVGGSGPL
+227 IRRDVVGGNGPL
-239 LARLAHPAGEEANPE
+239 LARLAQPAGEEPSPE
-254 LLHALWE
+254 LLRTLWE

-273 LGETGWTI
+273 LGESGWTI

-288 LNLPHHLGAVSDS
+288 LNLPHLLEAMPNNVGL
-301 AEIAPE
+301 APINTVTP
-307 HSPVPRVVSPV
+307 HVVNPL

-326 LSIEVAGRTIEGAAI
+326 LSIEVAGRIIEGTSI

-364 AIDALWPEAEAQAG
+364 AIDALWPDAEAQAG

-413 AEMVTVNLDLV
+413 AELVTVNLDLV

-432 STLDAV
+432 TTLDGV
-438 RRRARVD
+438 RRRARID

-456 PFGIEVPFEPWAEQH
+456 PFAVEVPFEPWAEQH

-478 IFAIVEREM
+478 IFAVIEREM
-487 VAAYS
+487 AAAYS

-531 GARRAAA
+531 GARRAAT
-538 RAVSAL
+538 RAISAL

-551 NPALQRLSVQPQR
+551 NPALQRLTAQPHR

>member
-1 MMKTPRVH
+1 MSNPRVH
-9 PARPRIDSALD
+9 SARPRIDAALD
-20 ELTDGG
+20 ALTDGG

-57 ASRDLGDALH
+57 ASRGLDDALH

-82 RAVRQQQSPAVC
+82 RAVRQQQLATVC

-112 IDDADALAESPEGL
+112 IDDADALAESPDGL

-150 QLRLIAARAKRQVMH
+150 ELRLIAARAKRQVMH
-165 IGAAALRVTPR
+165 IGAAALRVSPR
-176 QTRQIAEAKGWSGAP
+176 QTRQIAEARGWSGAA

-213 QMREGGDRAELDEF
+213 QMREGGDRRGLDEF

-239 LARLAHPAGEEANPE
+239 LARLAHPAGEEADPE
-254 LLHALWE
+254 LLRTLWE
-261 EGLLIAPADQDE
+261 EGLLIAPAAHDE

-288 LNLPHHLGAVSDS
+288 LNLPHVLGPVPNDT
-301 AEIAPE
+301 EIAP
-307 HSPVPRVVSPV
+307 VNITTPRAVSPV

-326 LSIEVAGRTIEGAAI
+326 LSIEVAGRTIEGTAI

-364 AIDALWPEAEAQAG
+364 AIDALWPDAEAQAG

-424 SFDSARLR
+424 RFDSAQLR

-478 IFAIVEREM
+478 IFAVIEREM
-487 VAAYS
+487 AAAYS

-551 NPALQRLSVQPQR
+551 NPALQRLSAQSNR

>member
-1 MMKTPRVH
+1 MSSPRVH
-9 PARPRIDSALD
+9 SARPRIDAALD
-20 ELTDGG
+20 ALTDGG

-57 ASRDLGDALH
+57 ANRGLDDALH

-82 RAVRQQQSPAVC
+82 RAVRQQQLATVC
-94 AAALIADLSA
+94 AAALLADLSA
-104 PHSELILV
+104 PHSELIFV
-112 IDDADALAESPEGL
+112 VDDADALAESPDGL

-150 QLRLIAARAKRQVMH
+150 ELRLIAARAKREVMQ
-165 IGAAALRVTPR
+165 IGASALRVSPR
-176 QTRQIAEAKGWSGAP
+176 QTRQIAEARGWSGAP

-213 QMREGGDRAELDEF
+213 QMREGGDRTELEEF
-227 IRRDVVGGSGPL
+227 IRRDVVGSSEPL
-239 LARLAHPAGEEANPE
+239 LARLARPEGEAPSPE
-254 LLHALWE
+254 LLRTLWE
-261 EGLLIAPADQDE
+261 EGLLIAPAAHDE

-288 LNLPHHLGAVSDS
+288 LDLPHVLGVVPNDT
-301 AEIAPE
+301 EILSTRIAT
-307 HSPVPRVVSPV
+307 PRTVSPL

-326 LSIEVAGRTIEGAAI
+326 LSIEVAGRTIEGTAI

-413 AEMVTVNLDLV
+413 AEMVTVNLELV

-432 STLDAV
+432 STLDAI
-438 RRRARVD
+438 RRRARID

-478 IFAIVEREM
+478 IFAVIEREM
-487 VAAYS
+487 AAAYS

-551 NPALQRLSVQPQR
+551 NPALQRLSAQPQR

-570 Q
+570 P

>member
-1 MMKTPRVH
+1 MSSPRVH
-9 PARPRIDSALD
+9 SARPRIDAALD
-20 ELTDGG
+20 ALADGG

-44 WGIRADRPMRWLR
+44 WGIRTDRPMRWLR
-57 ASRDLGDALH
+57 ASRDLVDALH

-82 RAVRQQQSPAVC
+82 RAVRQQQPASVC
-94 AAALIADLSA
+94 ASALLADLSA

-126 AFLRALAERAP
+126 GFLCALAERAP

-165 IGAAALRVTPR
+165 VGAAALRVSPR

-203 NGGILATWLD
+203 NGGLLAAWID
-213 QMREGGDRAELDEF
+213 QMRDGGDRTELDEF
-227 IRRDVVGGSGPL
+227 IRRDVVGGSGSL
-239 LARLAHPAGEEANPE
+239 LARLAQPAGEEPSPE
-254 LLHALWE
+254 LLRTLWE

-288 LNLPHHLGAVSDS
+288 LNLPHLLDAIPNDVG
-301 AEIAPE
+301 IAPMTTVAPRAL
-307 HSPVPRVVSPV
+307 SPL
-318 AVVHDLGP
+318 AIVHDLGP
-326 LSIEVAGRTIEGAAI
+326 LSIDVAGRTIEGTAI

-400 LQEGTPTPYIRHE
+400 LQDGTPTPYIRHE

-438 RRRARVD
+438 RRRASVD
-445 QIDDLLDSYLG
+445 QVDELLDSYLG
-456 PFGIEVPFEPWAEQH
+456 PFAVEVPFEPWAEQH
-471 RSALDVG
+471 RGALDVG
-478 IFAIVEREM
+478 IFAVIEREM
-487 VAAYS
+487 AAAYA

-544 REMDIAP
+544 REMDVAP
-551 NPALQRLSVQPQR
+551 SPALQRISAQPHR

>member
-1 MMKTPRVH
+1 MSSPRVH
-9 PARPRIDSALD
+9 SARPRIDAALD
-20 ELTDGG
+20 ALTDGG

-44 WGIRADRPMRWLR
+44 WGIRTDRPMRWLR
-57 ASRDLGDALH
+57 ASRDLVDALH

-82 RAVRQQQSPAVC
+82 RAVRQQQLTSVC
-94 AAALIADLSA
+94 ASALLADLSA

-112 IDDADALAESPEGL
+112 IDDADALAESSEGL

-165 IGAAALRVTPR
+165 VGASALRVSPR

-213 QMREGGDRAELDEF
+213 QMREGGDPSELDEF
-227 IRRDVVGGSGPL
+227 IRRDVVGGNGPL
-239 LARLAHPAGEEANPE
+239 LARLAQPAGEEPSPE
-254 LLHALWE
+254 LLRTLWE

-273 LGETGWTI
+273 LGESGWTI

-288 LNLPHHLGAVSDS
+288 LNLPHLLEAMPNNVGL
-301 AEIAPE
+301 APINTVTP
-307 HSPVPRVVSPV
+307 HVVNPL

-326 LSIEVAGRTIEGAAI
+326 LSIEVAGRIIEGTSI

-364 AIDALWPEAEAQAG
+364 AIDALWPDAEAQAG

-413 AEMVTVNLDLV
+413 AELVTVNLDLV

-432 STLDAV
+432 STLDGV

-456 PFGIEVPFEPWAEQH
+456 PFAVEVPFEPWAEHH

-478 IFAIVEREM
+478 IFAVIEREM
-487 VAAYS
+487 AAAYT

-538 RAVSAL
+538 RAISAL

-551 NPALQRLSVQPQR
+551 NPALQRLTAQPHR

>member
-1 MMKTPRVH
+1 MSSPRVH
-9 PARPRIDSALD
+9 SARPRIDAALD
-20 ELTDGG
+20 ALTDGG

-44 WGIRADRPMRWLR
+44 WGIRTDRPMRWLR
-57 ASRDLGDALH
+57 ASRDLSDALH

-82 RAVRQQQSPAVC
+82 RAVRQQQLATVC
-94 AAALIADLSA
+94 AAALLADLSA
-104 PHSELILV
+104 PHSELTLV
-112 IDDADALAESPEGL
+112 IDDADALANSPDGL

-150 QLRLIAARAKRQVMH
+150 ELRLMAARAKRQVMH

-176 QTRQIAEAKGWSGAP
+176 QTRQIAEARGWSGAP

-213 QMREGGDRAELDEF
+213 QMREGADRTELDEF

-239 LARLAHPAGEEANPE
+239 LARLARPAGEEVNPE
-254 LLHALWE
+254 LLRTLWE
-261 EGLLIAPADQDE
+261 EGLLIAPADRDE
-273 LGETGWTI
+273 FGEAGWTI

-288 LNLPHHLGAVSDS
+288 LNLPHVLG
-301 AEIAPE
+301 
-307 HSPVPRVVSPV
+307 PVPKGSEVAPARPITARVISPV

-326 LSIEVAGRTIEGAAI
+326 LSIEVAGRTIEGSAI

-456 PFGIEVPFEPWAEQH
+456 PFGAEVPFEPWAEQH

-478 IFAIVEREM
+478 IFAIIEREM

-531 GARRAAA
+531 GARRAAV
-538 RAVSAL
+538 RALSAL

-551 NPALQRLSVQPQR
+551 NPALQRLSAQPQR
-564 VRPALQ
+564 VRPVLQ

>member
-1 MMKTPRVH
+1 
-9 PARPRIDSALD
+9 
-20 ELTDGG
+20 
-26 LALICGSAGYG
+26 
-37 KSSAVAA
+37 
-44 WGIRADRPMRWLR
+44 MRWLR
-57 ASRDLGDALH
+57 ASRDLIDALH

-82 RAVRQQQSPAVC
+82 RAVRQQQPASVC
-94 AAALIADLSA
+94 ASALLADLSA

-126 AFLRALAERAP
+126 GFLCALAERAP

-165 IGAAALRVTPR
+165 VGAAALRVSPR

-203 NGGILATWLD
+203 NGGLLAAWID
-213 QMREGGDRAELDEF
+213 QMREGGDRTELDEF
-227 IRRDVVGGSGPL
+227 IRRDVVGGSGSL
-239 LARLAHPAGEEANPE
+239 LARLAQPAGEEPSPE
-254 LLHALWE
+254 LLRTLWE

-288 LNLPHHLGAVSDS
+288 LNLPHLLDAIPNDVG
-301 AEIAPE
+301 IAPMTTVAPRAL
-307 HSPVPRVVSPV
+307 SPL
-318 AVVHDLGP
+318 AIVHDLGP
-326 LSIEVAGRTIEGAAI
+326 LSIEVAGRTIEGTAI

-352 ATRPRHAATRDE
+352 ATRPRHSATRDE

-400 LQEGTPTPYIRHE
+400 LQDGTPTPYIRHE

-438 RRRARVD
+438 RRRASVD
-445 QIDDLLDSYLG
+445 QVDELLDSYLG
-456 PFGIEVPFEPWAEQH
+456 PFAVEVPFEPWAEQH
-471 RSALDVG
+471 RGALDVG
-478 IFAIVEREM
+478 IFAVIEREM
-487 VAAYS
+487 AAAYA

-544 REMDIAP
+544 REMDVAP
-551 NPALQRLSVQPQR
+551 SPALQRISAQPHR

>member
-1 MMKTPRVH
+1 MSNPRVH
-9 PARPRIDSALD
+9 SARPRIDAALD
-20 ELTDGG
+20 ALTDGG

-57 ASRDLGDALH
+57 ASRGLDDALH

-82 RAVRQQQSPAVC
+82 RAVRQQQLATVC

-112 IDDADALAESPEGL
+112 IDDADALAESPDGL

-150 QLRLIAARAKRQVMH
+150 ELRLIAARAKRQVMH
-165 IGAAALRVTPR
+165 IGAAALRVSPR
-176 QTRQIAEAKGWSGAP
+176 QTRQIAEARGWSGAA

-213 QMREGGDRAELDEF
+213 QMREGGDRRGLDEF

-239 LARLAHPAGEEANPE
+239 LARLAHPAGEEADPE
-254 LLHALWE
+254 LLRTLWE
-261 EGLLIAPADQDE
+261 EGLLIAPAAHDE

-288 LNLPHHLGAVSDS
+288 LNLPHVLGPVPNDT
-301 AEIAPE
+301 EIAP
-307 HSPVPRVVSPV
+307 VNITTPRAVSPV

-326 LSIEVAGRTIEGAAI
+326 LSIEVAGRTIEGTAI

-364 AIDALWPEAEAQAG
+364 AIDALWPDAEAQAG

-393 DPDYDLA
+393 DPDYDFA

-424 SFDSARLR
+424 RFDSAQLR

-445 QIDDLLDSYLG
+445 QIDDLLDSYVG
-456 PFGIEVPFEPWAEQH
+456 PFGVEVPFEPWAEQH

-478 IFAIVEREM
+478 IFAVIEREM
-487 VAAYS
+487 AAAYS

-538 RAVSAL
+538 RALSAL

-551 NPALQRLSVQPQR
+551 NPALQRLSAQSNR

>member
-1 MMKTPRVH
+1 
-9 PARPRIDSALD
+9 
-20 ELTDGG
+20 
-26 LALICGSAGYG
+26 
-37 KSSAVAA
+37 
-44 WGIRADRPMRWLR
+44 MRWLR

-67 LAADEDDGVRLPRLA
+67 LAADEDDGARLPRLA
-82 RAVRQQQSPAVC
+82 RAVRQQQSAAVC
-94 AAALIADLSA
+94 AAAILADLSA
-104 PHSELILV
+104 PHSELTLV
-112 IDDADALAESPEGL
+112 VDDADALAGSPEGL
-126 AFLRALAERAP
+126 AFLRALVERAP

-150 QLRLIAARAKRQVMH
+150 ELRLIAARAKRQVMH
-165 IGAAALRVTPR
+165 IGATALRVSPR
-176 QTRQIAEAKGWSGAP
+176 QTRQIAEARGWSGAP

-203 NGGILATWLD
+203 NGGILAAWLD
-213 QMREGGDRAELDEF
+213 QMREGVGRAELDEF

-239 LARLAHPAGEEANPE
+239 LARLAQPAGEVASPE
-254 LLHALWE
+254 LLRTLWE

-288 LNLPHHLGAVSDS
+288 LNLPHILGAAPDHS
-301 AEIAPE
+301 AIAPARNE
-307 HSPVPRVVSPV
+307 APRVISPL
-318 AVVHDLGP
+318 AIVHDLGP
-326 LSIEVAGRTIEGAAI
+326 LSIEVAGRTIEGTAI

-378 LNSLNQAIYHLRRAL
+378 LNSLNQAIYHLRRAI

-456 PFGIEVPFEPWAEQH
+456 PFGAEVPLEPWAEQH
-471 RSALDVG
+471 RVALDVG
-478 IFAIVEREM
+478 VFAIVEREM
-487 VAAYS
+487 AAAYS

-505 AVRIDPTDGAM
+505 AVRIDPTDGGM

-551 NPALQRLSVQPQR
+551 NPALQRLSAQPQR

>member
-1 MMKTPRVH
+1 MSSPRVH
-9 PARPRIDSALD
+9 SARPRIDAALD
-20 ELTDGG
+20 ALTDGG

-57 ASRDLGDALH
+57 ANRGLDDALH

-82 RAVRQQQSPAVC
+82 RAVRQQQLATVC
-94 AAALIADLSA
+94 AAALLADLSA
-104 PHSELILV
+104 PHSELIFV
-112 IDDADALAESPEGL
+112 VDDADALAESPNGL

-150 QLRLIAARAKRQVMH
+150 ELRLIAARAKREVMQ
-165 IGAAALRVTPR
+165 IGASALRVSPR
-176 QTRQIAEAKGWSGAP
+176 QTRQIAEARGWSGAP

-213 QMREGGDRAELDEF
+213 QMREGGDRTELEEF
-227 IRRDVVGGSGPL
+227 IRRDVVGSSEPL
-239 LARLAHPAGEEANPE
+239 LARLARPEGEAPSPE
-254 LLHALWE
+254 LLRTLWE
-261 EGLLIAPADQDE
+261 EGLLIAPAAHDE

-288 LNLPHHLGAVSDS
+288 LKLPHALAVVQDD
-301 AEIAPE
+301 PGFT
-307 HSPVPRVVSPV
+307 PRVATPRTVSPL
-318 AVVHDLGP
+318 AIVHDLGP
-326 LSIEVAGRTIEGAAI
+326 LSIEVAGRTIEGTAI

-413 AEMVTVNLDLV
+413 AEMVTVNLELV

-432 STLDAV
+432 STLDAI

-478 IFAIVEREM
+478 IFAVIEREM
-487 VAAYS
+487 AAAYS

-551 NPALQRLSVQPQR
+551 NPALQRISAQPQR

-570 Q
+570 P

>member
-1 MMKTPRVH
+1 MSNPRVH
-9 PARPRIDSALD
+9 SARPRIDAALD
-20 ELTDGG
+20 ALTDGG

-44 WGIRADRPMRWLR
+44 WGIRTDRPMRWLR
-57 ASRDLGDALH
+57 ASRDLSDALH

-82 RAVRQQQSPAVC
+82 RAVRQQQLATVC
-94 AAALIADLSA
+94 AAALLADLSA
-104 PHSELILV
+104 PHSELTLV
-112 IDDADALAESPEGL
+112 IDDADALANSPDGL
-126 AFLRALAERAP
+126 AFLRALAERTP

-150 QLRLIAARAKRQVMH
+150 ELRLIAARAKRQVMH

-176 QTRQIAEAKGWSGAP
+176 QTRQIAEARGWSGAP

-213 QMREGGDRAELDEF
+213 QMREGADRTELDEF

-239 LARLAHPAGEEANPE
+239 LARLAHPAGEVASPE
-254 LLHALWE
+254 LLRILWE

-273 LGETGWTI
+273 FGEAGWTI

-288 LNLPHHLGAVSDS
+288 LNLPHVLGPVPKGS
-301 AEIAPE
+301 EIAPV
-307 HSPVPRVVSPV
+307 SPISPRALSPV

-326 LSIEVAGRTIEGAAI
+326 LSIEVAGRTIEGTAI

-456 PFGIEVPFEPWAEQH
+456 PFGVEVPFEPWAEQH

-531 GARRAAA
+531 GARRAAV
-538 RAVSAL
+538 RALSAL

-551 NPALQRLSVQPQR
+551 NPALQRLSAQPQR